1 MVKIP
6 KYIFMRG
13 KGRNNLKF
21 GIDKGHNVQ
30 YDTGANGIRYEDTL
44 NREVGDKVISKLRAL
59 GHAVVDCTPTSASSL
74 NNSLWQRCN
83 TANSNNVDQFI
94 SIHFN
99 AGGGRG
105 TEVYAMS
112 STGRAMAKKVL
123 EQIVALG
130 FVNRGVKDGSHLYV
144 INNTN
149 APAILV
155 ECAFVDSTEDM
166 RIYDAEKMANAIT
179 SGLTGQS
186 VNVSPPTPSNPGNDF
201 YGNEDV
207 AQLQRDLNRLQ
218 IRDNYG
224 NALVVDGIM
233 GSRTIEAVKRL
244 QSITGIAVDGIP
256 GPQTLGVIDSIF
268 SKPLLSIGSTGTVV
282 RYLQF
287 RVGTYSDGIFGNATK
302 NCVVT
307 YQSYNGLAADGIVG
321 NNTWG
326 KLIG

>member
-1 MVKIP
+1 M
-6 KYIFMRG
+6 
-13 KGRNNLKF
+13 KF

-44 NREVGDKVISKLRAL
+44 IKEVGDKVISKLRTL
-59 GHAVVDCTPTSASSL
+59 GHTVIDCTPTSASSL

-83 TANSNNVDQFI
+83 TANSNNVDEFI

-99 AGGGRG
+99 FGGGRG

-112 STGRAMAKKVL
+112 SAGRAMAQKVL

-130 FVNRGVKDGSHLYV
+130 FVNRRVKDGSHLYV
-144 INNTN
+144 IKNTN

-155 ECAFVDSTEDM
+155 ECAFVDSVEDM
-166 RIYDAEKMANAIT
+166 RMYDAEKMANAIT

-186 VNVSPPTPSNPGNDF
+186 VIVNPPAPSNPGNGF
-201 YGNEDV
+201 YGDEGV
-207 AQLQRDLNRLQ
+207 AELQRNLNRLN
-218 IRDNYG
+218 IKDNYG

-233 GSRTIEAVKRL
+233 GSRTVEAVKRL
-244 QSITGIAVDGIP
+244 QSIAGITIDGIP
-256 GPQTLGVIDSIF
+256 GPQTLGVINSILM
-268 SKPLLSIGSTGTVV
+268 KPLLSIGSTGVVV

-287 RVGTYSDGIFGNATK
+287 RVGTTSDGIFGNATK
-302 NCVVT
+302 NSVVR
-307 YQSYNGLAADGIVG
+307 YQSNNGLDADGIVG
-321 NNTWG
+321 NNTWS